1 VIRVKRVIR
10 VKFLYKVNYF
20 LLYEYLG
27 CLLKSLKSLKSL
39 TLLTLLKS
47 AERLE
52 TPVPRQKPIADSQKA
67 DTDPNNPKAF
77 SLKQ

>member
-1 VIRVKRVIR
+1 MKRVKRVIR

-27 CLLKSLKSLKSL
+27 CLLKSLTSL
-39 TLLTLLKS
+39 TSLTLLKS

-52 TPVPRQKPIADSQKA
+52 VPVPRQEPIADSQKA